1 MVSPD
6 LTLLK
11 GGPLKACAK
20 LRRKCPIFTGTQQ
33 KLVAALL
40 PLVATVILV
49 IAGSALTGPSMN
61 PAHAFSWNYF
71 LQGHDLRE
79 HMAVFW
85 VAPLSGALLAG
96 LFWNYI
102 TRTPAKKAPRG
113 PKYTPKKNSAAG
125 KQAKKDE

>member
-1 MVSPD
+1 MSPD
-6 LTLLK
+6 PTLLK

-20 LRRKCPIFTGTQQ
+20 LRHKCPIFAGTQQ

-71 LQGHDLRE
+71 LQAAALTTP
-79 HMAVFW
+79 MSIFW
-85 VAPLSGALLAG
+85 V
-96 LFWNYI
+96 Y
-102 TRTPAKKAPRG
+102 
-113 PKYTPKKNSAAG
+113 
-125 KQAKKDE
+125 

>member
-1 MVSPD
+1 MSACLWEVKEVN
-6 LTLLK
+6 LQQLLK
-11 GGPLKACAK
+11 QC
-20 LRRKCPIFTGTQQ
+20 CD
-33 KLVAALL
+33 VA
-40 PLVATVILV
+40 
-49 IAGSALTGPSMN
+49 
-61 PAHAFSWNYF
+61 
-71 LQGHDLRE
+71 QGHDLRE